1 MPVQGFGDNRRL
13 HIMCKADEH
22 TSQSVSSRAK
32 QIWKWCQ
39 AEGGDMWNISQGE
52 VAATLQ
58 ENGQIPPDLQQMIIK
73 R

>member
-1 MPVQGFGDNRRL
+1 
-13 HIMCKADEH
+13 MCKADEPI
-22 TSQSVSSRAK
+22 SQGVSGRAK

-39 AEGGDMWNISQGE
+39 YEGGDMWNISQGE
-52 VAATLQ
+52 VAAMLQ